1 MARLIRSGIELGAA
15 TDRVFD
21 RSSSKTAEGTVGLL
35 TRGRIDRAAYYEQ
48 PVLLALVPFLSGTL
62 F

>member
-15 TDRVFD
+15 TDRVFG
-21 RSSSKTAEGTVGLL
+21 RSNSKTAEGAVGLL
-35 TRGRIDRAAYYEQ
+35 TRGRIDRTAYYEQ
-48 PVLLALVPFLSGTL
+48 PVLLALVPFLGGTL